1 MVLGG
6 DWTVLIDF
14 FTSYSSGRISR
25 PYFSMITRGFGY
37 KQLERSLAANWKHCV
52 IDVTRAVSI
61 VHITFN
67 SSMHHHIAPFTKS
80 SAPNDA
86 MTKKVYVV

>member
-25 PYFSMITRGFGY
+25 PYFSIITRVFGY

-67 SSMHHHIAPFTKS
+67 SSMHHFY
-80 SAPNDA
+80 SAIY
-86 MTKKVYVV
+86 KVFGPQ